1 LSGESEEETGNFI
14 KVRAFYT
21 DWRDEGI
28 PQTTA
33 ALMMG
38 HRQPGKWLGKGGAIQ
53 RQSIWCAG
61 LSGLPHSSNDT
72 NHINQIDQTDQM
84 NQLPAT
90 RREIERT

>member
-53 RQSIWCAG
+53 RQSIWYAG
-61 LSGLPHSSNDT
+61 LSGLARSSNHT
-72 NHINQIDQTDQM
+72 HETDRRNQM
-84 NQLPAT
+84 NQFPAT